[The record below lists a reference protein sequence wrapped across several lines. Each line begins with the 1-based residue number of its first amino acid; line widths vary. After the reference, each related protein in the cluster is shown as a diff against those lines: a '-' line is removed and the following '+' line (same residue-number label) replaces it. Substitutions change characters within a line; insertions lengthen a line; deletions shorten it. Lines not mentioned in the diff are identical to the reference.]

1 MLLQVNIKNFAL
13 IEELSLNFEEGFNVL
28 TGETGAG
35 KSILIDAINYVLGSK
50 FNKDLIRTGEKST
63 YVEAV
68 FGIDTENTKDIL
80 NELDIEYDDV
90 VIIGRESF
98 SSGRSIIK
106 VNGKSLILSSLRDI
120 SDTLLD
126 IHGQHE
132 NVNLLQMSTHI
143 NYLDSFSGRKHSE
156 LMLQYREQYEKLAEI
171 NARIERLQGNDDQN
185 EKVTS
190 YLQFQLDEINN
201 SKLIIGEDKEL
212 EDRAEILT
220 NAEKIGSI
228 LNQSYEELYNG
239 TEGCVSVYDGLD
251 NVIRNL
257 KVIEDKVKVVKKIN
271 EGLQEAYYNIEQNI
285 SELRAIKDSY
295 YYDADE
301 LSTINSRIYEISRLK
316 KKYGE
321 SIEAILAYRDKLQR
335 DYEEIVNRSEVITKL
350 NSDKQKIE
358 VRCRELAQDIHG
370 VRENFAALLERRIKE
385 ELNYIGMAKSIF
397 KVNIEQEELLKAN
410 GFDKVQFLIS
420 TNPGE
425 PLKPLDKIASGGELS
440 RIMLAL
446 KTVFID
452 KDMIP
457 TVIFDEIDTGI
468 SGAIAQRVAEK
479 MYLISCKHQVFCIT
493 HLPQIATMSD
503 NHYRV
508 FKEVIKDKTYTNVQ
522 KLSTEEKVEEISR
535 MIGGIEV
542 TDITM
547 DNSKQLIQM
556 ANKLKKEIAQSR

>member
-13 IEELSLNFEEGFNVL
+13 IEELTLNFDEGFNVL

-68 FGIDTENTKDIL
+68 FSVDSDSTKEVL
-80 NELDIEYDDV
+80 KEMEVEYDDV
-90 VIIGRESF
+90 VIISRESF

-106 VNGKSLILSSLRDI
+106 LNGKSVILSTLRQI
-120 SDTLLD
+120 SETLLD

-132 NVNLLQMSTHI
+132 NVSLLQVSTHI
-143 NYLDSFSGRKHSE
+143 VYLDSFCGSKLAEAAQR
-156 LMLQYREQYEKLAEI
+156 YREKYEKLAEI
-171 NARIERLQGNDDQN
+171 NTRIEGLQGNDEQK
-185 EKVTS
+185 EKVSS

-201 SKLIIGEDKEL
+201 AKLVIGEDKEL
-212 EDRAEILT
+212 EERAEILA
-220 NAEKIGSI
+220 NAEKISSI
-228 LNQSYEELYNG
+228 LNHSYEQLYNG
-239 TEGCVSVYDGLD
+239 VEGCASIYDSLD
-251 NVIRNL
+251 GVIRDL
-257 KVIEDKVKVVKKIN
+257 KSIEGKVKVVKKISD
-271 EGLQEAYYNIEQNI
+271 GLEEAYYSIEQNI
-285 SELRAIKDSY
+285 SELRAIKDNY
-295 YYDADE
+295 YYDMDE
-301 LSTINSRIYEISRLK
+301 LSSINSRIYEIGRLK

-321 SIEAILAYRDKLQR
+321 SIEAIIKYKDKIQA
-335 DYEEIVNRSEVITKL
+335 DYDEIINRSEVINKL
-350 NSDKQKIE
+350 NSEKKKLQE
-358 VRCRELAQDIHG
+358 ACMELAQGMHSI
-370 VRENFAALLERRIKE
+370 RKESAEILEQRIKE
-385 ELNYIGMAKSIF
+385 ELSYIGMSKSVF
-397 KVNIEQEELLKAN
+397 KVNIEKEEVLRSS
-410 GFDKVQFLIS
+410 GFDRVQFMIS

-425 PLKPLDKIASGGELS
+425 PLKALDKIASGGELS
-440 RIMLAL
+440 RIMLSL

-468 SGAIAQRVAEK
+468 SGAVAQRVAEK
-479 MYLISCKHQVFCIT
+479 MYLISCRHQVFCIT

-508 FKEVIKDKTYTNVQ
+508 YKEVIGNKTYTNVR
-522 KLSTEEKVEEISR
+522 KMTAEEKVEEVSR

-542 TDITM
+542 TDITI

-556 ANKLKKEIAQSR
+556 ADNLKIKIRGSL